1 MDASQA
7 AERVDAEDGYR
18 TPGLDIDRVMA
29 QAVQAAN
36 AFRRL
41 SQEQTDRIA
50 AAVYKAGFNSRV
62 RLAKLAWEET
72 QLGRWE
78 DKVIKNVIATRY
90 VYRDIKDLRTVGV
103 IAEDRG
109 QGVVEV
115 AAPLGPIFAIT
126 PITNPTSTVLFKILI
141 AMKSRN
147 PIIIRPHGAA
157 VRCSVEAA
165 RVCAQAA
172 AEAGAPEHA
181 IQWIKRST
189 KEEALELM
197 AHKQTAMILA
207 TGSVSLVKAAA
218 RSGNPSIG
226 IGPGNVPVYIGR
238 SADVPFAVEQIV
250 LSKTFDYGT
259 VCASEQAVVA
269 NRSNADEILRE
280 FRKRKAHILDPEEI
294 RKVGA
299 VAFNRDQKVMRVEVI
314 GQPAARIARMAGLDV
329 PDETSVLIAPLDAV
343 GPGTPLSLEIL
354 APILAFYVAEDF
366 ESAIELCRQINRHG
380 GLGHTASIFSNDE
393 ERIRHFAAAMNA
405 GRILVNTPASQGALG
420 GTYNRL
426 RPSLMLACG
435 TSGKNIT
442 TDNIS
447 VRNLLNIHRIARRKV
462 SPCIAPDFVP
472 EYLDEANDAE
482 AIERK
487 CPDAG
492 ADRQDLIGEDLVS
505 H

>member
-1 MDASQA
+1 MDSSLA

-18 TPGLDIDRVMA
+18 TPGLDIERVMA
-29 QAVQAAN
+29 QAVLAAN

-41 SQEQTDRIA
+41 TQEQTDRIV
-50 AAVYKAGFNSRV
+50 AAVYRAGFNNRI
-62 RLAKLAWEET
+62 RLAKEAWEET

-90 VYRDIKDLRTVGV
+90 VFRDIKDLRTVGV
-103 IAEDRG
+103 IAEDKG
-109 QGVVEV
+109 QEVVEV
-115 AAPLGPIFAIT
+115 AEPLGPIFAIT

-141 AMKSRN
+141 SMKSRN

-157 VRCSVEAA
+157 VRCSIEAA
-165 RVCAQAA
+165 RLCAQAA
-172 AEAGAPEHA
+172 LEAGAPEHG
-181 IQWIKRST
+181 IQGNKRST

-197 AHKQTAMILA
+197 AHKRTAMILA

-226 IGPGNVPVYIGR
+226 IGPGNVPVYIGK

-269 NRSNADEILRE
+269 NRSQADEILRE
-280 FRKRKAHILDPEEI
+280 FRKRGAYILNREET
-294 RKVGA
+294 RKIGA
-299 VAFNRDQKVMRVEVI
+299 AAFDGGQKVMRVEVI
-314 GQPAARIARMAGLDV
+314 GQPAAKIARMAGIDV
-329 PDETSVLIAPLDAV
+329 PDETSVLIAPLDDV
-343 GPGTPLSLEIL
+343 GPGTPLSMEIL
-354 APILAFYVAEDF
+354 APILAFYVADDF
-366 ESAIELCRQINRHG
+366 DSAIELCRQINGHG
-380 GLGHTASIFSNDE
+380 GLGHTASIFSRNE
-393 ERIRHFAAAMNA
+393 ERIRHFASTMNA

-447 VRNLLNIHRIARRKV
+447 ARNLLNIHRIARRRV

-487 CPDAG
+487 CPDHG
-492 ADRQDLIGEDLVS
+492 ADRDALIGE
-505 H
+505 